1 MRSYAGC
8 NNVGLDEDECVCVF
22 PNKDQTSVQTVPINP
37 AKSDGKKGNICPS
50 PVSDINTADDDP
62 DMWCKLLLYNSIKQ
76 VLRQLAQRPQWGL
89 YYHRTLPDSD
99 WDRESGSGGGQTR
112 RQRAAFVLRGNCMW
126 EAWAACWCQS
136 SCVNVAEKR
145 GRVCIHGYL

>member
-1 MRSYAGC
+1 M
-8 NNVGLDEDECVCVF
+8 CVF

-76 VLRQLAQRPQWGL
+76 VLRQLA
-89 YYHRTLPDSD
+89 
-99 WDRESGSGGGQTR
+99 
-112 RQRAAFVLRGNCMW
+112 
-126 EAWAACWCQS
+126 
-136 SCVNVAEKR
+136 R
-145 GRVCIHGYL
+145 GRSGVFTTTGHFQIQTEIENQGVEAAKLAGSVQHLSCGATACERPGLHAGARVLV